1 MTHAGDKMPMV
12 TMEFKGCRISDEY
25 LTVPYSTGSNNT
37 IMPCMERMDCCWMN
51 FGYGLQKSSGYR
63 IFVSLT
69 AEAGNAQPSGERTG
83 VGKRVKQHNSKV
95 QGPVC
100 VGGRHS
106 LLLPMFWL
114 SQMGDDL

>member
-1 MTHAGDKMPMV
+1 
-12 TMEFKGCRISDEY
+12 
-25 LTVPYSTGSNNT
+25 
-37 IMPCMERMDCCWMN
+37 MN